1 MEKYIKYVR
10 IEGDY
15 DNESL
20 QKKFDELISSSFNI
34 IHYHE
39 KSLGNGKFYVVMI
52 CGKPNNGNVII

>member
-1 MEKYIKYVR
+1 MR